1 MYLFIATIF
10 IAEIIIA
17 VTLINYI
24 VKADKFVQKC
34 SIQVMQTRPCFEKML
49 KDLGLCVSNFG
60 EYYNYMVNLIKKK
73 QRQFQITLIKN
84 IAMYL
89 SLFLLKGR
97 YKRVA
102 AFLQFA
108 VLFYDYWV
116 KIHTDNL

>member
-17 VTLINYI
+17 ATLINYI
-24 VKADKFVQKC
+24 VKADKLVQKC

-49 KDLGLCVSNFG
+49 KDFGLCVSNLG
-60 EYYNYMVNLIKKK
+60 EYYNCMISLIKKK
-73 QRQFQITLIKN
+73 RRQFQITLLKN
-84 IAMYL
+84 IVMYL

-97 YKRVA
+97 YKRAA

-116 KIHTDNL
+116 KIHTDSL